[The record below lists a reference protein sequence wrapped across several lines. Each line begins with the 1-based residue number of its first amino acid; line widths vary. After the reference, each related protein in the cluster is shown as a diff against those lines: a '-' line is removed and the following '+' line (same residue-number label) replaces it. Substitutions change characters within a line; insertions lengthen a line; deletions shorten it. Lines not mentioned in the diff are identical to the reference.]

1 MDLKKY
7 FRNILS
13 VSGLTFISQAL
24 SLLTTPILTRIFS
37 PEDYG
42 RIAVYTSIIAVMEAC
57 ASLSYASGIALDKEM
72 KDAKATTRLCVIIT
86 CAVGLLGMLVVGAVN
101 LFVGGDDL
109 LQLFIIVLPIMV
121 IFPDL
126 SAAYEAWLKRCK
138 RYTTIGVLNIVNV
151 VLTFTFS
158 LAMGLMGYKSTGLLI
173 ARCVSAILFAAV
185 VYLVVLKGTD
195 YRIYS
200 VAVDDMKRQALVH
213 KRFPLFQMPFI
224 VMNSFS
230 GHLPTMIMT
239 ANFLPEDIGL
249 YSKATSIS
257 SIPSQV
263 IGKAVGS
270 VFYQE
275 GALLDSEEELK
286 KVSLYTFKRLLG
298 LGSLL
303 AFGLAS
309 LGPLLF
315 GFVLGEN
322 WYQAGVC
329 SAIIAPM
336 IATVFVN
343 QPLSHLLF
351 IKQKQHMGI
360 VIGVIMLAIRTVTL
374 LTSVALKLDFQ
385 RMLYIYSIVSTIM
398 YIAINGYFMTLAK
411 IRALQTISI
420 STVVVFGSWQL
431 GMMIGHLIQ

>member
-1 MDLKKY
+1 MDFKKY

-37 PEDYG
+37 PQDYG

-57 ASLSYASGIALDKEM
+57 ASLSYASGITLDKEL
-72 KDAKATTRLCVIIT
+72 KDAKATTRLCVFIT
-86 CAVGLLGMLVVGAVN
+86 CAVGLLGMLIVGAVN
-101 LFVGGDDL
+101 LFVSGDDL
-109 LQLFIIVLPIMV
+109 LRLFIIVLPIMV

-126 SAAYEAWLKRCK
+126 SAAYETWLKRCK
-138 RYTTIGVLNIVNV
+138 RYTTIGILNIVNV
-151 VLTFTFS
+151 VLTFLFS
-158 LAMGLMGYKSTGLLI
+158 LAMGLMGYKSRGLLV
-173 ARCVSAILFAAV
+173 ARCLSSILFAAV
-185 VYLVVLKGTD
+185 EYVVMLKETE
-195 YRIYS
+195 YKLYS
-200 VAVDDMKRQALVH
+200 VTVDDMKRQALIH

-239 ANFLPEDIGL
+239 ANYLPEDIGL

-275 GALLDSEEELK
+275 GALLESEEDLR
-286 KVSLYTFKRLLG
+286 KVSLYTFKRLLA
-298 LGSLL
+298 LGGLL

-309 LGPLLF
+309 LGPVVF
-315 GFVLGEN
+315 GFVLGKE
-322 WYQAGVC
+322 WFRAGVC

-336 IATVFVN
+336 IAAMFVN
-343 QPLSHLLF
+343 QPLSHMLF

-360 VIGVIMLAIRTVTL
+360 VIGMIMLVIRTMTL
-374 LTSVALKLDFQ
+374 LTSAALKLNFQ
-385 RMLYIYSIVSTIM
+385 QMLYIYSIVSSIM
-398 YIAINGYFMTLAK
+398 YIAINGYFMSLAK
-411 IRALQTISI
+411 IRAFQSI
-420 STVVVFGSWQL
+420 FMSTVTIFGLWQL
-431 GMMIGHLIQ
+431 GMLIGYLIQ

>member
-7 FRNILS
+7 FQNILS

-109 LQLFIIVLPIMV
+109 LRLFIIVLPIMV

-411 IRALQTISI
+411 IRALQTISV